1 MVESDV
7 LALGTANTILS
18 GKQYNRCARS
28 HKLMYEALQRLRFK
42 SFYNSLDEEAK
53 SNLLCVTD
61 TICSHVQDGK
71 DMTDI
76 PDELTNIIDAYLAF
90 VDVSCSDNP
99 TYNFWS
105 GYIDMVQLMLLHIR
119 ATRTSDWD
127 LHLQTVRL
135 MMPWFFVTDRV
146 NYSRSSDRV
155 NCLKCPSRGSQQYLK
170 MSVQGVNNVSN
181 VRPGGLNNISKCP
194 SRGSTMSQMSV
205 QGVSTIFQNVRP
217 GDQQCLKCP
226 SRGSTMSQMSVQ
238 GVSTMSQNVRP
249 GGLYDLSGD
258 QMKKS
263 KGEKFWESN

>member
-1 MVESDV
+1 
-7 LALGTANTILS
+7 
-18 GKQYNRCARS
+18 
-28 HKLMYEALQRLRFK
+28 MYEALQRLRFK
-42 SFYNSLDEEAK
+42 SFYNSLGEEAK

-146 NYSRSSDRV
+146 NYSR
-155 NCLKCPSRGSQQYLK
+155 YLPCYWLEMINLAESHPCELFFFLLFHQSFIRK
-170 MSVQGVNNVSN
+170 M
-181 VRPGGLNNISKCP
+181 LFI
-194 SRGSTMSQMSV
+194 
-205 QGVSTIFQNVRP
+205 
-217 GDQQCLKCP
+217 
-226 SRGSTMSQMSVQ
+226 
-238 GVSTMSQNVRP
+238 
-249 GGLYDLSGD
+249 
-258 QMKKS
+258 
-263 KGEKFWESN
+263 